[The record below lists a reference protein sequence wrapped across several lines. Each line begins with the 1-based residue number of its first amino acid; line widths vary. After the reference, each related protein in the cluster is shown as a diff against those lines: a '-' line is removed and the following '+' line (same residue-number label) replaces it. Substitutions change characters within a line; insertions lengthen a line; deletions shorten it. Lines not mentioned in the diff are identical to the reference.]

1 MNVIAHLF
9 HRLGVTCLTF
19 SGVMIGTFLMLH
31 AIPSDPA
38 AMIAGQNAPEEI
50 LKATRQKFGLNAPL
64 PAQFWR
70 YATRLASGDLGVSL
84 RTGQPIFT
92 ELRRCLPATI
102 ELATAACAIALCLG
116 IPLGIIAA
124 VKQDTL
130 WDHLI
135 RLFSLAGL
143 SFPAFFFGMGAL
155 FLFYYMLDL
164 LPAPGRISLALFP
177 QTPITG
183 VLLLDSLLYRDAA
196 VFWDALRHLC
206 LPAATL
212 GYLSAAPLIRLTRA
226 SMLATLRQ
234 DYLRTARVK
243 GVSEWAVIC
252 KHALKNALL
261 PILTASGLMYGALLE
276 GSVITETIFQWNGL
290 GRYIVSAMLESDIQ
304 AVLGGVLF
312 IALMYALLNIMM
324 DALYCVC
331 NPLIRYV

>member
-1 MNVIAHLF
+1 MNLLAYLC
-9 HRLGVTCLTF
+9 HRLGVAFLTLI
-19 SGVMIGTFLMLH
+19 GVIIGTFLMLH
-31 AIPSDPA
+31 VIPADPT
-38 AMIAGQNAPEEI
+38 AMIVGQNAPEEI
-50 LKATRQKFGLNAPL
+50 LEATRQRFGLNAPL

-102 ELATAACAIALCLG
+102 ELATAACAVALCLG

-124 VKQDTL
+124 VKQDTF

-143 SFPAFFFGMGAL
+143 SVPAFFFSMGAL
-155 FLFYYMLDL
+155 FLFYSMLDL
-164 LPAPGRISLALFP
+164 LPAPGRISLMLFP

-196 VFWDALRHLC
+196 VFWDALRHLL

-226 SMLATLRQ
+226 SMLATLRKE
-234 DYLRTARVK
+234 YLRTARVK
-243 GVSEWAVIC
+243 GLSECRVIC

-304 AVLGGVLF
+304 AVLGGVL
-312 IALMYALLNIMM
+312 IVTLMYALLNIMV
-324 DALYCVC
+324 DVLYCVC
-331 NPLIRYV
+331 NPVIRYV

>member
-1 MNVIAHLF
+1 MNLIIYLPHRLVIAF
-9 HRLGVTCLTF
+9 LTLI
-19 SGVMIGTFLMLH
+19 GVMIGTFLFLH
-31 AIPSDPA
+31 VIPSDPA
-38 AMIAGQNAPEEI
+38 AIIAGQNAPEEI
-50 LKATRQKFGLNAPL
+50 LEATRQKFGLNAPL

-70 YATRLASGDLGVSL
+70 YAMRLASGDLGVSL

-102 ELATAACAIALCLG
+102 ELATAACAVALCLG

-124 VKQDTL
+124 VKQDTF

-135 RLFSLAGL
+135 RFFSLAGL
-143 SFPAFFFGMGAL
+143 SVPTFFFGMGAL
-155 FLFYYMLDL
+155 FLFYYLLDL
-164 LPAPGRISLALFP
+164 LPAPGRISLTLSP

-183 VLLLDSLLYRDAA
+183 LLLLDSLLYQDAA
-196 VFWDALRHLC
+196 VFWDALRHLL

-234 DYLRTARVK
+234 EYLRTARVK
-243 GVSEWAVIC
+243 GLSEYKVIC

-261 PILTASGLMYGALLE
+261 PILTVSGLMYGALLE

-304 AVLGGVLF
+304 AVLGGVL
-312 IALMYALLNIMM
+312 IVTLMYAFINLMVDL
-324 DALYCVC
+324 LYCVC

>member
-1 MNVIAHLF
+1 MNLIVYLL
-9 HRLGVTCLTF
+9 HRLGVAFLTLI
-19 SGVMIGTFLMLH
+19 GVMIGTFLMLH
-31 AIPSDPA
+31 VIPADPA

-50 LKATRQKFGLNAPL
+50 LEATRQKFGLNAPL

-70 YATRLASGDLGVSL
+70 YAVRLASGDLGVSL

-102 ELATAACAIALCLG
+102 ELATAACAVALCVG

-124 VKQDTL
+124 VKQDMF

-143 SFPAFFFGMGAL
+143 SVPAFFFSMGAL
-155 FLFYYMLDL
+155 FVFYHILHV
-164 LPAPGRISLALFP
+164 LPAPGRISLTVFP

-196 VFWDALRHLC
+196 VFWDALRHLL

-212 GYLSAAPLIRLTRA
+212 GYLSAAPLVRLTRA
-226 SMLATLRQ
+226 SMLATLRKE
-234 DYLRTARVK
+234 YLRTARVK
-243 GVSEWAVIC
+243 GLSEWTVIC

-261 PILTASGLMYGALLE
+261 PILTVSGLMYGALLE

-304 AVLGGVLF
+304 AVLGGVL
-312 IALMYALLNIMM
+312 IVTLMYALLNIMV
-324 DALYCVC
+324 DVLYCVC
-331 NPLIRYV
+331 NPVIRYV